1 MFKLSK
7 KTEYAIL
14 ALQYMM
20 SKAHKNVVTVREIA
34 DFHNISQTLLAK
46 ILQVLARKQ
55 IIESVQGSQGG
66 YTLVQNAKKISL
78 AKIMEAIEG
87 PIHITDCHYDTSC
100 CERTY
105 NCTLRD
111 RLVPVQKGLVQHLN
125 NITLV
130 DFIKE

>member
-1 MFKLSK
+1 M
-7 KTEYAIL
+7 

-20 SKAHKNVVTVREIA
+20 SNADKNVVTVREVA

-46 ILQVLARKQ
+46 ILQALARGR

-66 YTLVQNAKKISL
+66 YTLVQNVKKISL

-87 PIHITDCHYDTSC
+87 PIHITDCYYDPSC
-100 CERTY
+100 CLRS
-105 NCTLRD
+105 NFCTLRE
-111 RLVPVQKGLVQHLN
+111 RLAPVQKGLVQHLQ
-125 NITLV
+125 NITMA

>member
-20 SKAHKNVVTVREIA
+20 GKTHKNVVTVREIA
-34 DFHNISQTLLAK
+34 EHHNISQTLLAK
-46 ILQVLARKQ
+46 ILQVLARKK

-87 PIHITDCHYDTSC
+87 PIHITDCHYDVSC
-100 CERTY
+100 CERTD

-125 NITLV
+125 NITLA